1 MPVSIMWH
9 PKKFAFNLL
18 TNAVLCV
25 EGNRH
30 CRVVGSKKGLV
41 SWVNNHNDDGVGDDD
56 GGKWPLD
63 RKEGTVEI

>member
-18 TNAVLCV
+18 TIAVLCV

-41 SWVNNHNDDGVGDDD
+41 SWVNNHNDDGGGDDD
-56 GGKWPLD
+56 GGKWPLA
-63 RKEGTVEI
+63 I

>member
-9 PKKFAFNLL
+9 PKKFAFNLC
-18 TNAVLCV
+18 AVLCV

-41 SWVNNHNDDGVGDDD
+41 SWVNNLHDDGGGDDD
-56 GGKWPLD
+56 GRKWPLD
-63 RKEGTVEI
+63 I